1 MNAQPYLEEGQKNR
15 NPASVNSI
23 LAVDCGTVFTK
34 VSLLGLVEGQ
44 YRLMARG
51 EAPTTVAAPYED
63 ITKGVTQAINQI
75 EFITGRHFISAGR
88 IISPEKPSG
97 DGVDIFVATIS
108 AGGPIRLAVLG
119 AVNPALDTLAS
130 QAVAGLYVENYAMP
144 APSYVAAS
152 MPVPLSVGA
161 RATLAEASAPTTTG
175 GRWTPER
182 VALEWDRQ
190 LERMCDLQPHAALIV
205 GMADGPA
212 GAAPLQEATQLL
224 VKAVQ
229 EFNERNTAGISAGV
243 SPNDVAARQMPVL
256 YAGAPQYGESV
267 RRMLQGLAE
276 VAHVDALTSQAQLRP
291 IHLAINS
298 LYERDVIQHIVGYDR
313 LRSWSTT
320 LPVAT
325 AASMSS
331 LVRFLSQHY
340 LMNVTAVD
348 VGAATT
354 TVMVSSEKGDF
365 APIVNSGLGVGPAVG
380 AVLQQAGVQRL
391 ARWLPFEVTED
402 ELRQYVL
409 NRMLHPQVTPVSVRD
424 LQIEHAFAREAI
436 ILTIESAQQSTIA
449 QFHPDLI
456 VATGGIFAHT
466 PKYGQVALLLLD
478 ALQPR
483 GAASLVVDRTMLFSQ
498 LGAVAAVSPVAAVQV
513 NENDAVTHRL
523 GTCVVPFGGLQQGQ
537 LAVRVSLE
545 YSNGRQLMVDIMG
558 GTIQVIPLAL
568 HEQASLTLTPAPGV
582 DVGLGPGERAR
593 AAEEIDGGLIGLI
606 IDARGRPLMFPT
618 NDAERRTRLS
628 QWIQALGA

>member
-1 MNAQPYLEEGQKNR
+1 MNTQPYMGEGQRNR
-15 NPASVNSI
+15 DPASVNSI

-51 EAPTTVAAPYED
+51 EAPTTMAAPYED

-75 EFITGRHFISAGR
+75 EFITGRRFISAGR

-119 AVNPALDTLAS
+119 AVNSALDTLTT
-130 QAVAGLYVENYAMP
+130 QAVAGLYVETYAMSAPSYMATAMP
-144 APSYVAAS
+144 AP
-152 MPVPLSVGA
+152 MSVGA
-161 RATLAEASAPTTTG
+161 GAMVGGTSAPTPPTG
-175 GRWTPER
+175 QWTPER
-182 VALEWDRQ
+182 VALESERQ

-212 GAAPLQEATQLL
+212 GPTPLQEATQLL
-224 VKAVQ
+224 VNAVQ
-229 EFNERNTAGISAGV
+229 EFNERDTAGISAGV
-243 SPNDVAARQMPVL
+243 APNDVAARQLPVL
-256 YAGAPQYGESV
+256 YAAAPQYIEPV
-267 RRMLQGLAE
+267 RRMLYGLAE
-276 VAHVDALTSQAQLRP
+276 VAHVDALVSQAQLQP
-291 IHLAINS
+291 IHLAINA
-298 LYERDVIQHIVGYDR
+298 LYERDVLQHIAGYDR
-313 LRSWSTT
+313 LLSWSTS

-340 LMNVTAVD
+340 SMNVTAVD

-354 TVMVSSEKGDF
+354 TVMVASEKGDF

-380 AVLQQAGVQRL
+380 AVLQQAGVSRL
-391 ARWLPFEVTED
+391 ARWLPFEITED

-424 LQIEHAFAREAI
+424 LQIEQAFAREAI
-436 ILTIESAQQSTIA
+436 ILTIESGSLA

-466 PKYGQVALLLLD
+466 PNYGQVALMLLD

-483 GAASLVVDRTMLFSQ
+483 GAASLVLDRSMLFSQ
-498 LGAVAAVSPVAAVQV
+498 LGAVAAVTPVAAVQV

-523 GTCVVPFGGLQQGQ
+523 GTCVIPFGEVQNGQ

-545 YSNGRQLMVDIMG
+545 YSNGRQLMVDVMG
-558 GTIQVIPLAL
+558 GSIQVIPLAL
-568 HEQASLTLTPAPGV
+568 NEQASLTLMPAPGI
-582 DVGLGPGERAR
+582 DVGLGSGERAR

-606 IDARGRPLMFPT
+606 IDARGRPLMFPA
-618 NDAERRTRLS
+618 NEAERRARLS
-628 QWIQALGA
+628 LWMQALGA